1 MADEQTVT
9 LPVTLPVTPRT
20 EAEKALFGDVV
31 EPGFT
36 FDTENPEASLGQT
49 IFQND
54 KGPQDKIR
62 GKLFLHSSET
72 PEDEAEWVTMWH
84 PDGSTSKVPRGQVRN
99 YVRKKN
105 FLLRPPAGVVVQKP
119 TVPCRFCKKMLR
131 TMADREDHE
140 QAFHPGEW
148 GASDRER
155 KRAQEDEQT
164 ELYRQL
170 VSQGDVMRAL
180 LEQNRQMADELA
192 TLRMQADETP
202 TTTEASMPRPRG
214 RPPGH

>member
-1 MADEQTVT
+1 MVAEQSVT
-9 LPVTLPVTPRT
+9 LPVSPRT

-31 EPGFT
+31 EPGFN
-36 FDTENPEASLGQT
+36 FDTENAEADLGQT
-49 IFQND
+49 IFERD

-62 GKLFLHSSET
+62 GKLFLHPSEA
-72 PEDEAEWVTMWH
+72 PGDEAEWVTMWH

-99 YVRKKN
+99 YVQKKN

-119 TVPCRFCKKMLR
+119 TVHCRFCKKMLR
-131 TMADREDHE
+131 TLADRENHE
-140 QAFHPGEW
+140 QAFHPSEW

-170 VSQGDVMRAL
+170 VSQGDAMRTL
-180 LEQNRQMADELA
+180 LEQNRQMAEELA
-192 TLRMQADETP
+192 AFKAQAE
-202 TTTEASMPRPRG
+202 TTEGSLPRPRG